1 MPDRAE
7 KAPRFM
13 TSLTRLSLANR
24 MIVGLAT
31 LAIIV
36 FGVLATLGLKQ
47 ELLPSIQVPT
57 AIVTANYPGVSPQII
72 ADDVSTP
79 LERALGGV
87 AGGTKVESTS
97 TNGLATITVEW
108 EYGLDA
114 DTVVGDIRNAVD

>member
-1 MPDRAE
+1 
-7 KAPRFM
+7 M

-36 FGVLATLGLKQ
+36 FGVLATLNLKQ

-57 AIVTANYPGVSPQII
+57 AIVTASYPGVSPQIV

-79 LERALGGV
+79 LERALSGV
-87 AGGTKVESTS
+87 SGVTKV
-97 TNGLATITVEW
+97 
-108 EYGLDA
+108 
-114 DTVVGDIRNAVD
+114 AVDVNQWGCHDHRRMGVRPRP